1 MNMEKRVAVKIAGAA
16 EPRET
21 VIHPGTTCRD
31 LLEALGLSRDL
42 LVTQDPAG
50 NPFGVD
56 EVLWDKIQDGQ
67 KIFCVP
73 AMQVGN

>member
-1 MNMEKRVAVKIAGAA
+1 MEKRIAVKIAGAP

-21 VIHPGTTCRD
+21 VIRPGTTCRD
-31 LLEALGLSRDL
+31 LLEALGLGTDL

-50 NPFGVD
+50 NPFGLE

-73 AMQVGN
+73 AMQVGK